1 MMKIVASRRGRSIL
15 KITALKLASKP
26 YWRGDFPPKLKMSVY
41 LRQRDVIH
49 RLPASKVS
57 VFGRVEWVS
66 RKLSPS
72 KESISALTLSSYR
85 FCFLSSLL
93 RATFFHCW
101 ICGFTR
107 YFCHHS
113 YHFILLILRS
123 EWVNSPHIQSGF
135 QPRSLRFLRQFNP
148 TISSFFSITVALN
161 NRFPY
166 DFNAIWRINSSCA
179 FYRWFC
185 LGISIVSVIRQCRAL
200 DT

>member
-1 MMKIVASRRGRSIL
+1 
-15 KITALKLASKP
+15 
-26 YWRGDFPPKLKMSVY
+26 MSVY

-49 RLPASKVS
+49 RLPASNVS

-66 RKLSPS
+66 RKLSPF
-72 KESISALTLSSYR
+72 KESILALTLSLYR
-85 FCFLSSLL
+85 FCFFLIFFL

-123 EWVNSPHIQSGF
+123 EWVNSPRIQSGF

-148 TISSFFSITVALN
+148 TISSYFLSPLFWTTDFHTISMQFGKLIVVALFTAGSVLV
-161 NRFPY
+161 FPPW
-166 DFNAIWRINSSCA
+166 A
-179 FYRWFC
+179 
-185 LGISIVSVIRQCRAL
+185 
-200 DT
+200 

>member
-1 MMKIVASRRGRSIL
+1 
-15 KITALKLASKP
+15 
-26 YWRGDFPPKLKMSVY
+26 MSVY

-49 RLPASKVS
+49 RLPASNVS

-93 RATFFHCW
+93 RATFFHSW

-113 YHFILLILRS
+113 YHFILVILRS

-135 QPRSLRFLRQFNP
+135 QPHSLRQFNP
-148 TISSFFSITVALN
+148 TISSFFLSPLFWTTDFHTISMQFGELIAVALFTAGSVLV
-161 NRFPY
+161 FPSW
-166 DFNAIWRINSSCA
+166 A
-179 FYRWFC
+179 
-185 LGISIVSVIRQCRAL
+185 
-200 DT
+200 